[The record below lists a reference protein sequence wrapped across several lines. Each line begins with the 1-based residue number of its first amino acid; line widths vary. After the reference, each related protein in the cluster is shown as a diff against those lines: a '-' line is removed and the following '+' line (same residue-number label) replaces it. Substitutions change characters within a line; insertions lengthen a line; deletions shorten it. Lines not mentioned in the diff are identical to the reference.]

1 MAVLRSRKYSQL
13 DDSEI
18 LKLYSHEPKGEN
30 LHFLQIEIEQRNL
43 QAQASGVIDD
53 NRKKERHSAIYYFCY
68 LLLLFLFFLLR
79 FGGDFI

>member
-18 LKLYSHEPKGEN
+18 LKLYAYEPTGEN

-43 QAQASGVIDD
+43 EAQATGVIDD
-53 NRKKERHSAIYYFCY
+53 NRKKARHSILYYLFY
-68 LLLLFLFFLLR
+68 FGMFVFFLFR

>member
-18 LKLYSHEPKGEN
+18 LKLYAQEPVGES
-30 LHFLQIEIEQRNL
+30 LHFLQIEIDQRNL
-43 QAQASGVIDD
+43 ETQATGVIDH
-53 NRKKERHSAIYYFCY
+53 NRKKARHSTLYYLFY
-68 LLLLFLFFLLR
+68 LVLFLFFLLR

>member
-13 DDSEI
+13 DDSVI
-18 LKLYSHEPKGEN
+18 LKLYADQPRGES

-43 QAQASGVIDD
+43 EAKATKVVEDY
-53 NRKKERHSAIYYFCY
+53 RKKSRHSPLYYLFY
-68 LLLLFLFFLLR
+68 LVMFLFFLFR

>member
-18 LKLYSHEPKGEN
+18 LKLYSHEPEGES

-43 QAQASGVIDD
+43 QSEAVGAIDD
-53 NRKKERHSAIYYFCY
+53 NRKKARHSKLYYLFY
-68 LLLLFLFFLLR
+68 VVMFLLFLLR

>member
-1 MAVLRSRKYSQL
+1 MVVLRSRKYSQL

-43 QAQASGVIDD
+43 TSQAIDVVAD
-53 NRKKERHSAIYYFCY
+53 NRKKARHSILYYLFY
-68 LLLLFLFFLLR
+68 FGMFLFFLFR

>member
-43 QAQASGVIDD
+43 TSQAIDVVAD
-53 NRKKERHSAIYYFCY
+53 NRKKARHSILYYLFY
-68 LLLLFLFFLLR
+68 FGMFLFFLFR

>member
-18 LKLYSHEPKGEN
+18 LKLYAQEPVGES
-30 LHFLQIEIEQRNL
+30 LHFLQIEIDQRNL
-43 QAQASGVIDD
+43 ETQATGVIDD
-53 NRKKERHSAIYYFCY
+53 NRKKARHSTLYYLFY
-68 LLLLFLFFLLR
+68 FVLFLFFLLR

>member
-13 DDSEI
+13 DDGEI
-18 LKLYSHEPKGEN
+18 LKLYADEPQGES

-43 QAQASGVIDD
+43 TLQAESAIDIR
-53 NRKKERHSAIYYFCY
+53 RKKSRHSILYYLFY
-68 LLLLFLFFLLR
+68 LLMFVFFLFR

>member
-13 DDSEI
+13 DDSQI
-18 LKLYSHEPKGEN
+18 LKLYSNEPRGED

-43 QAQASGVIDD
+43 ETQAAGVIDD
-53 NRKKERHSAIYYFCY
+53 NRKKARHSTLYYLFY
-68 LLLLFLFFLLR
+68 LVMFLFFLLR